1 MTGRTMI
8 KIALRSIFR
17 NRMRSLLTS
26 LGIIIGVG
34 SVIIMVGVGRGSQ
47 QQIEDQIES
56 MGTNLIMVAPERGP
70 GVANRLTVDDVDKI
84 RKESGYIQAVSG
96 TARRSATVIGGGGD
110 WSPTV
115 EGVETGYLTVKQWG
129 VTRGSFFTDRDNA
142 SRRKVAVLG
151 ATVAEELFGNE
162 DPVGAEVRID
172 RTPFTVI
179 GVLESKGSNAMG
191 NDQDD
196 TVLVPLMTALSRLTG
211 SRYVSTIQISAVSEE
226 FMEPAQ
232 AEIEQILRESHRLR
246 AGDENDFRIINQAEI
261 IDMATSTSR
270 TLTVLLAAVAGVS
283 LIVGGIGIMNIMLVS
298 VTERTREIGIRMS
311 VGARSGDI
319 MLQFLSESVLLSL
332 IGGCIGI
339 VSALTLGLVM
349 NKFLSVPVII
359 NPGIVVLSAGFA
371 AAVGIFFGYYPAK
384 KASRLYPIDAL
395 RYE

>member
-1 MTGRTMI
+1 
-8 KIALRSIFR
+8 
-17 NRMRSLLTS
+17 
-26 LGIIIGVG
+26 
-34 SVIIMVGVGRGSQ
+34 MVGVGRGSQ

-70 GVANRLTVDDVDKI
+70 GAANRLTVDDVDKI

-110 WSPTV
+110 WSTTA

-129 VTRGSFFTDRDNA
+129 VTRGSFFTARDNT

-196 TVLVPLMTALSRLTG
+196 TVLVPLLTALSRLTG
-211 SRYVSTIQISAVSEE
+211 SRYLSTIQISAVSEE

-339 VSALTLGLVM
+339 VSALTLGVVM